1 MSHPFVAWC
10 AVCLDKPAAA
20 LVNGIPFCNHCERT
34 RRTPVPTANIL
45 EAFKCP

>member
-10 AVCLDKPAAA
+10 AACLDRPAAVFVDHMP
-20 LVNGIPFCNHCERT
+20 LCKRCEHT
-34 RRTPVPTANIL
+34 RSAPIPTANIL